1 MGTGPVGV
9 GAGIPGRGG
18 AVAIVGVVA
27 PVPCGQ
33 ASIRLL
39 ARRVEEGVKD
49 GRGLGE
55 LGRRGVGEPVGQI
68 RQSVQVSLAV
78 GLADGLEGSD
88 GVLEVDDGA
97 RVARRGIAQ
106 LVADHGQSASQQ
118 PSVLAELGDVG
129 PGVHRSL
136 HMGVKR
142 GLGFLEMR
150 PRLTQRPEL
159 RTEFVRVK
167 MKNGHRLNLLG
178 ATCVKKYLDCYAVVT
193 APRRPAF
200 ASVRIG
206 CVIVEYSRTGGRT
219 TFFRHYVMWR

>member
-1 MGTGPVGV
+1 M
-9 GAGIPGRGG
+9 A
-18 AVAIVGVVA
+18 A
-27 PVPCGQ
+27 PLQLSASLTPPPCRQ
-33 ASIRLL
+33 APIRIL
-39 ARRVEEGVKD
+39 ARRVDEGVEG

-55 LGRRGVGEPVGQI
+55 LGRRGVGESVGQI
-68 RQSVQVSLAV
+68 RQNVQVSLAV
-78 GLADGLEGSD
+78 GLADGLERSD
-88 GVLEVDDGA
+88 GVLEVNDCA

-129 PGVHRSL
+129 PGVHRGF

-150 PRLTQRPEL
+150 PHLTQRPEL
-159 RTEFVRVK
+159 RTELVRVK
-167 MKNGHRLNLLG
+167 MKNGHRLNLLRVSYVEK
-178 ATCVKKYLDCYAVVT
+178 CCDCYAVVT

-206 CVIVEYSRTGGRT
+206 YVIVEYSWLDEGT
-219 TFFRHYVMWR
+219 TFFGTM